1 MIALSRTRFGGRL
14 TPRTPPE
21 APPPCAGADP
31 PLWGVRPPMCRVRP
45 PPVGGHKCGGC
56 VPGRSGARRLGR
68 NLSICS
74 PRFYPAKWGG
84 SCSVMT
90 AARMPAGPHFFPRV
104 GWWPLAPCL
113 SASGL
118 RPSAVRRHTSD
129 VCISC
134 GVAAALP
141 LPLKHGCK
149 AWAPAGVARGCSA
162 RTLLCCLRRGRAL
175 PPSSRRSAR
184 ARVCGVPDGGAAPR
198 AGRQREQRGAAPR
211 AAGAGRCEGRAARRR
226 RSPAGASCSA
236 RGRPGGTDGARPS
249 CMCGAPSLERRGW
262 VGGGSRSEQLV
273 GAQVAGG
280 SKASAPRGQAA
291 RAGRR

>member
-1 MIALSRTRFGGRL
+1 MIALSRTRTRFGGRL

-74 PRFYPAKWGG
+74 PRFYPSKWGG

-90 AARMPAGPHFFPRV
+90 VARMPAGPHFFPRV

-129 VCISC
+129 VCSSC
-134 GVAAALP
+134 GSSASFLARLQ
-141 LPLKHGCK
+141 
-149 AWAPAGVARGCSA
+149 GVGPCGR
-162 RTLLCCLRRGRAL
+162 RQRLLCAHTPLL
-175 PPSSRRSAR
+175 PAAR
-184 ARVCGVPDGGAAPR
+184 
-198 AGRQREQRGAAPR
+198 PR
-211 AAGAGRCEGRAARRR
+211 AASELSALGTRACVWRARWWRRAAGWAAARRR
-226 RSPAGASCSA
+226 CSLG
-236 RGRPGGTDGARPS
+236 RGRRPLRGARS
-249 CMCGAPSLERRGW
+249 TAPPLTCWCVLQRARAPRGRRWGEAVVHVRRTQPRAAW
-262 VGGGSRSEQLV
+262 VGRGGSRSEQLV